1 MDLFDIY
8 NEDGDGNCLFRAISR
23 LTYGT
28 PDHHKE
34 IRETVCD
41 YIATR
46 YDRFSNFI
54 LWDINDYIDKMLDE
68 GTWGGEPEVVAFSE
82 LYNVTVNIYE
92 RFTSQ
97 TPDNRYVAG
106 INSPEINLFYRNGN
120 HYDSLFVRNTNQ
132 NVRPY
137 KRIKKKEY
145 LNWSLI
151 KIEKSNKNKYF
162 RGDYATVYS
171 NQTISGI
178 FDYLLNDKYPKE
190 ITDIEDAKKKRW
202 QRKKFQGNGC

>member
-1 MDLFDIY
+1 
-8 NEDGDGNCLFRAISR
+8 
-23 LTYGT
+23 
-28 PDHHKE
+28 
-34 IRETVCD
+34 
-41 YIATR
+41 
-46 YDRFSNFI
+46 
-54 LWDINDYIDKMLDE
+54 MLDE
-68 GTWGGEPEVVAFSE
+68 GIWGGEPEVVAFSE

-106 INSPEINLFYRNGN
+106 IKAPEISLFYRNGN
-120 HYDSLFVRNTNQ
+120 HYDSFFVRNTNQ

-145 LNWSLI
+145 LNWSLT

-178 FDYLLNDKYPKE
+178 FNYL
-190 ITDIEDAKKKRW
+190 
-202 QRKKFQGNGC
+202 